1 MKRSRRASTGLKL
14 RRAAI
19 RECIRRLENEM
30 EEEDEIEDYEEII
43 EWITKSL
50 GGFLTTWRKKRQK
63 KKKRKRS
70 NTRKQKKE
78 KTTSDLA
85 YDRFC
90 DIVREDVIESE
101 DLDSLNATVLMPKGP
116 KRAQSSYMF
125 FCAEKREELKEEEPD
140 LKGSEIMKRLGSMWR
155 DLDEE
160 GKSKY
165 EALALNDKTR
175 YKNDLETFR
184 EENKVEIEAAETLQ
198 KEIQDQKNN
207 SRLR

>member
-1 MKRSRRASTGLKL
+1 M
-14 RRAAI
+14 
-19 RECIRRLENEM
+19 NE
-30 EEEDEIEDYEEII
+30 
-43 EWITKSL
+43 
-50 GGFLTTWRKKRQK
+50 
-63 KKKRKRS
+63 
-70 NTRKQKKE
+70 
-78 KTTSDLA
+78 
-85 YDRFC
+85 
-90 DIVREDVIESE
+90 
-101 DLDSLNATVLMPKGP
+101 TVSMPKGP

-165 EALALNDKTR
+165 ETLALNDKTR

-198 KEIQDQKNN
+198 KEIQDQKNQLKIALRKKWDALSEKDRKKYFDRIVMDTKEEEDKEFDSDHPELPSK
-207 SRLR
+207 SRMFVEIKKYLKGC